1 MWTRGL
7 GLISNSVCLWP
18 LCTDWDLCSIFICLH
33 IYNLQV
39 TLDIMNTWFCYL
51 LSLICL
57 SILSSENLYGHEQSL
72 KITMKKNVNQT
83 KLWLVKIHDHCL
95 LLPLRSQVYGGR
107 FILRAVFLP
116 FTGTMGPQFQLTVR
130 VSLAAIWVAVS
141 APSPHI
147 PGDRD
152 QLPGARCS
160 HQGLRGARGAATNIR
175 MSLQPMFT
183 VSPARYNHN
192 SMEISRVIL
201 IVQWWCSCLKYALF
215 YLTLTS

>member
-1 MWTRGL
+1 M
-7 GLISNSVCLWP
+7 
-18 LCTDWDLCSIFICLH
+18 
-33 IYNLQV
+33 
-39 TLDIMNTWFCYL
+39 
-51 LSLICL
+51 
-57 SILSSENLYGHEQSL
+57 
-72 KITMKKNVNQT
+72 
-83 KLWLVKIHDHCL
+83 
-95 LLPLRSQVYGGR
+95 YGGR

-116 FTGTMGPQFQLTVR
+116 FTWTMGPQFQLTVR

-215 YLTLTS
+215 YLTLTSILTLQYKGWTLMDGYHRSEWHNNLAWLKRSDCNTFCCNHHQHFCCCSFNSNWHSLKDSNHTLFMVVL